1 MTVVA
6 GPSTLALT
14 TVVRSSITVDL
25 KCGIEKSTKASC
37 TQIYTGPASL
47 YTTANGVEP
56 TKITSWTANQT
67 LEGSKVSYMPVT
79 ITAGATVEGS
89 KGVAAATP
97 TAGLKQILAA
107 GLFAAL
113 VV

>member
-1 MTVVA
+1 
-6 GPSTLALT
+6 
-14 TVVRSSITVDL
+14 
-25 KCGIEKSTKASC
+25 
-37 TQIYTGPASL
+37 
-47 YTTANGVEP
+47 
-56 TKITSWTANQT
+56 
-67 LEGSKVSYMPVT
+67 MPVT